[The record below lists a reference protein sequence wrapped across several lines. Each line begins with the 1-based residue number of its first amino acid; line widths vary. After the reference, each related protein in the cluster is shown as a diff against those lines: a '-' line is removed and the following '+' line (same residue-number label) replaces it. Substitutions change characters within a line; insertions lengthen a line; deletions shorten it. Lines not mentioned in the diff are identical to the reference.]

1 MYSKESLKAGLG
13 YSGVIRPE
21 FKADFEQQYTTLI
34 VVPEEVDSYLC
45 VNYLNYFGFPFKLEE
60 DNIFKQEIK
69 KEMGFDKSDKYPIL
83 IIESN
88 KNDMKSADLS

>member
-1 MYSKESLKAGLG
+1 LKAGLG

-21 FKADFEQQYTTLI
+21 FKADFEQQCTTLV
-34 VVPEEVDSYLC
+34 VVPEEVESYLC

-69 KEMGFDKSDKYPIL
+69 NEMGFAKNDRYPFL

-88 KNDMKSADLS
+88 KNDLKSVDLS